1 MFLVLR
7 LLLLQIE
14 STTHNSTKRARTPT
28 PAPILVARGHLPMFV
43 VTVVWLVVGEADVG
57 LVSVGLLA
65 PVAAALFEPLAV
77 AVGAGVATAIPI

>member
-1 MFLVLR
+1 
-7 LLLLQIE
+7 
-14 STTHNSTKRARTPT
+14 
-28 PAPILVARGHLPMFV
+28 MFV

-77 AVGAGVATAIPI
+77 AVGAGIATVIPI

>member
-28 PAPILVARGHLPMFV
+28 PAPILVAMGHLLMFV
-43 VTVVWLVVGEADVG
+43 VAVVLPVVGEAEEG

-65 PVAAALFEPLAV
+65 PVAVALFEPLAV